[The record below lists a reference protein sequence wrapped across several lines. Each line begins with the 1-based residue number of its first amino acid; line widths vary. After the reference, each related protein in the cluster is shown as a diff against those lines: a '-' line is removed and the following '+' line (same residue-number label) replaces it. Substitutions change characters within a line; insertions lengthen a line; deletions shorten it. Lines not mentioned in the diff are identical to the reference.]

1 MKKWMSVL
9 LTVFTLAVMTGCGSS
24 EKVIEKEQTGAS
36 QETVKENSEEV
47 KESDTAKEEAS
58 VKGYVFK
65 QQDVVIEI
73 DAEAAAIIDALGEP
87 ISYFEAASCAFE
99 GLDKMYTYN
108 SFQLDTY
115 PMNDVDYVSSI
126 VFKDDSIATAEGVS
140 IGETRAKVE
149 DVYGTDYEENGSML
163 VYHKDGMKLCFI
175 LEGDSVASIEYVST
189 VLDE

>member
-1 MKKWMSVL
+1 MKKWMTVL
-9 LTVFTLAVMTGCGSS
+9 LTVAIVAVLTGCGSS
-24 EKVIEKEQTGAS
+24 EKVIEKEQTQTSG
-36 QETVKENSEEV
+36 EV
-47 KESDTAKEEAS
+47 KTENNNEVQESDTVQEETS

-73 DAEAAAIIDALGEP
+73 DAEAAAVIDALGEP

-115 PMNDVDYVSSI
+115 PMNDVDYVSAI
-126 VFKDDSIATAEGVS
+126 VFKDDSITTAEGVA
-140 IGETRAKVE
+140 IGDTRAKVE
-149 DVYGTDYEENGSML
+149 EAYGTVYEEQGSMI
-163 VYHKDGMKLCFI
+163 VYSKDGMKLCFI
-175 LEGDSVASIEYVST
+175 FEGDTVASIEYTTT